1 MIRATARRVRLLA
14 ALLLAASGGCGGA
27 EVKEGATGPV
37 AAPSLALRVRYQLGG
52 PLHGAFAGGKPLA
65 KQAVTPERALAL
77 DVAVVALA
85 APPSS
90 WDLAPLASQA
100 RVVMEEGEAGDRIL
114 ATPRAL
120 EEARAGS
127 LDGTPATLAEQAGAD
142 ARGRGATL
150 ATLRACLVSG
160 ATTVVELERDVA
172 HHERAALL
180 LGRRPEGIGAA
191 LELEGA
197 GAPELVTLA
206 KPLFAK
212 LPATTSWVAL
222 VPSPFDG
229 EEARFIA
236 IIVRAAPPI
245 VSPAPGAGDH
255 EDAVGAAA
263 RDLAAQQQAAA
274 LATAPPEPEPE
285 VPDVESTRRA
295 LWDRTSAR
303 RALHALATATHAHT
317 AEALAVLADDHTL
330 APIASSVAVALG
342 SVTAKG
348 QPAVLGLQVE
358 LATLAAC
365 EKKLEDEPVPE
376 DLVSALEWRGG
387 AALKL
392 LPSLLPEIEKA
403 RTLDELERS
412 IVEINVRLL
421 LDASPAVR
429 ARATRWLQARMPL
442 EGYSPIAPSG
452 ERRAAVERIR
462 KHLTEGNR
470 EGR

>member
-1 MIRATARRVRLLA
+1 VLLA
-14 ALLLAASGGCGGA
+14 LLIASGGCFGSN
-27 EVKEGATGPV
+27 VKDAAKGHV

-52 PLHGAFAGGKPLA
+52 PLHGEFAGGKPLA

-85 APPSS
+85 ARPS

-120 EEARAGS
+120 EEARTGC
-127 LDGTPATLAEQAGAD
+127 LEGTPAALADQAGAD
-142 ARGRGATL
+142 AQGRGTTL
-150 ATLRACLVSG
+150 AKLEACLVAG

-172 HHERAALL
+172 RHERAALL
-180 LGRRPEGIGAA
+180 LGRRPDGIAAA
-191 LELEGA
+191 LELQGA
-197 GAPELVTLA
+197 GAPELVTVA
-206 KPLFAK
+206 KPLFTK
-212 LPATTSWVAL
+212 LPSTSSWVAL

-229 EEARFIA
+229 EEARWIA
-236 IIVRAAPPI
+236 IVVRAAPP
-245 VSPAPGAGDH
+245 VVLPASGAGAH

-285 VPDVESTRRA
+285 VPDVEATRRA
-295 LWDRTSAR
+295 LWDRAGAR
-303 RALHALATATHAHT
+303 RALHALAQATHAHT

-330 APIASSVAVALG
+330 APIASQVAVALG
-342 SVTAKG
+342 SAPATG

-365 EKKLEDEPVPE
+365 EKKLADEPVPE

-392 LPSLLPEIEKA
+392 LPSLHDEIAKA
-403 RTLDELERS
+403 RTLDELERE

-452 ERRAAVERIR
+452 ERRAAVDRIR